1 MNNNYIVIDGGV
13 TAPQGF
19 RAAGIHAGIKG
30 KKKDVALL
38 VSDHD
43 CALAGIF
50 TKNRVFAAPVA
61 LCRERVARG
70 SARAIVINSGCANAC
85 TGEQGMADANEMA
98 RLTAEQLGI
107 EANAVCVCSTGTI
120 GLPLPMER
128 IANGIRDAAAA
139 LSDDGGT
146 DAATA
151 IMTTDTRRKEAA
163 AECLIDGKTVKI
175 GGMTKGAGMIC
186 PDMATMLG
194 FITTDAAV
202 SQPFLQKAL
211 ARAAAHSFNRISVDG
226 DQSTN
231 DTVLLLANGAA
242 GNIPVDGN
250 HPDAGVFTAALTAV
264 CTALAKAIVL
274 DGEGA
279 TKFITVTCRGAKT
292 SGDALAV
299 ARAVSNS
306 LLVKTAWFGQDPNW
320 GRVVAAAGY
329 SGAELD
335 QSKLEVYY
343 DDLLVFRNGVPVM
356 QRDLSQ
362 LEAVVQKPAF
372 QIIIDLHLG
381 NATETVFTCDCSHEY
396 VNINASYMT

>member
-1 MNNNYIVIDGGV
+1 MSTHYQIIDGGV

-38 VSDHD
+38 VSESD
-43 CALAGIF
+43 CVLAGIF

-70 SARAIVINSGCANAC
+70 SARVIVINSGCANAC
-85 TGEQGMADANEMA
+85 TGEQGLQDAEEMA

-107 EANAVCVCSTGTI
+107 DSRAVCVCSTGTI
-120 GLPLPMER
+120 GLPLPMDR

-139 LSDDGGT
+139 LSDNGGT

-151 IMTTDTRRKEAA
+151 IMTTDTRRKESA
-163 AECLIDGKTVKI
+163 AECIIDGKKVTI

-202 SQPFLQKAL
+202 SRDFLQNAL
-211 ARAAAHSFNRISVDG
+211 VKAAAYSFNRISVDG

-242 GNIPVDGN
+242 GNTVIDEK
-250 HPDAGVFTAALTAV
+250 HPEAAIFTAALTAV
-264 CTALAKAIVL
+264 CTALAQAIVL

-279 TKFITVTCRGAKT
+279 TKFVTITCRGAQT
-292 SGDALAV
+292 PRDALAV

-306 LLVKTAWFGQDPNW
+306 LLTKTAWFGQDPNW

-356 QRDLSQ
+356 QRDLSR

-381 NATETVFTCDCSHEY
+381 SATETVFTCDCSHEY
-396 VNINASYMT
+396 VDINASYMT